1 MITIKSKRE
10 IELMREASKITALTY
25 EMIEKNIKVGM
36 STYELD
42 NMAYDFI
49 KSQGGIPAQK
59 GYPSGQRGVPDFPG
73 TLCISINDE
82 VIHGIPSKEVII
94 KDGDVVSVDLVVL
107 KNGYNGDA
115 ARTYIVG
122 NASKEAKELV
132 EVTKQAFFEAMKY
145 AKAGNRIGDISNAV
159 DSYVRKFG
167 FSVVKE
173 FQGHGIGKEMHEDPG
188 VPNYGKPGKGPRLEK
203 GMTIAVEP
211 MVIAGNPDIWELEDG
226 WTIVT
231 RDGSLSAHYENTIL
245 ITDGE
250 PEILT
255 LPI

>member
-1 MITIKSKRE
+1 
-10 IELMREASKITALTY
+10 MREASKITALTY

-42 NMAYDFI
+42 SMAYDFI

-245 ITDGE
+245 ITDNE

-255 LPI
+255 LL

>member
-231 RDGSLSAHYENTIL
+231 RDGSLSAHYEIQY
-245 ITDGE
+245 
-250 PEILT
+250 
-255 LPI
+255 

>member
-42 NMAYDFI
+42 SMAYDFI

-245 ITDGE
+245 ITEKE

-255 LPI
+255 IL

>member
-42 NMAYDFI
+42 SMAYDFI

-231 RDGSLSAHYENTIL
+231 RDGSLSAHYEK
-245 ITDGE
+245 DRKSVV
-250 PEILT
+250 
-255 LPI
+255 

>member
-1 MITIKSKRE
+1 MITIKSNRE
-10 IELMREASKITALTY
+10 IELMKEACKITALTY
-25 EMIEKNIKVGM
+25 EMIEKNIKPGM
-36 STYELD
+36 STAELD
-42 NMAYDFI
+42 QMAYDFI
-49 KSQGGIPAQK
+49 KKHGGIPAQK
-59 GYPSGQRGVPDFPG
+59 GYPSGVKGVPNFPG

-82 VIHGIPSKEVII
+82 VIHGIPSKNVII

-115 ARTYIVG
+115 ARTFLVG
-122 NASKEAKELV
+122 NVSDEARKLV
-132 EVTKQAFFEAMKY
+132 EVTKQAFFEAMKF

-167 FSVVKE
+167 FSVVRE
-173 FQGHGIGKEMHEDPG
+173 FQGHGIGKEMHEEPG

-231 RDGSLSAHYENTIL
+231 RDGSLAAHYENTIL

-255 LPI
+255 LL

>member
-42 NMAYDFI
+42 SMAYDFI

-231 RDGSLSAHYENTIL
+231 R
-245 ITDGE
+245 
-250 PEILT
+250 
-255 LPI
+255 